1 MGKKKEIQKVLAQMV
16 GEPISDELLREIDEA
31 KRKELILELKNLFQF
46 VFGRHCVDKIRI
58 STNDNQTSRVSG
70 HFSFSE
76 VDDLSL
82 ICNRLSSLLRKEL

>member
-1 MGKKKEIQKVLAQMV
+1 MGNKKEIQKVLAQMAV
-16 GEPISDELLREIDEA
+16 EPISDQSLSEIDEV
-31 KRKELILELKNLFQF
+31 KRKELILKLRNLFQF

-70 HFSFSE
+70 HFTFSE

-82 ICNRLSSLLRKEL
+82 ICARLSRLLRNGV